1 MAALARILAA
11 FLLAALAIVDFR
23 ERRVPRSGQLA
34 LLLMAVVDA
43 LFIVGGPRGDEAL
56 FGALL
61 AGAAG
66 YLVYRGGLIYGQ
78 WRRVNVVVFGMGDVR
93 VLALGG
99 ALLGLA
105 AVPAFL
111 WRSALFGCVLALG
124 VLLARMLR
132 GQPIDRSLTLPYI
145 PPIALAAGS
154 LLFGMG

>member
-1 MAALARILAA
+1 MATLARVLAA
-11 FLLAALAIVDFR
+11 SFLAALAIVDIR

-34 LLLMAVVDA
+34 LLLLAIADA
-43 LFIVGGPRGDEAL
+43 LFIPGGPRGGEAL
-56 FGALL
+56 LGALL
-61 AGAAG
+61 AGAVG
-66 YLVYRGGLIYGQ
+66 YLVYRGGLVYGT
-78 WRRVNVVVFGMGDVR
+78 WRGVNVVVFGMGDVH

-111 WRSALFGCVLALG
+111 WRSALFGCALALG
-124 VLLARMLR
+124 ILLKRMLG